1 VYDRN
6 VGEQTL
12 SFGVSGR
19 LYHSNLLLYDRQTD
33 SLWSQITAEAVAGR
47 MTGAK
52 LRTVPFMMTTWREWR
67 QQHPHSRVVV
77 ERRVPAVFSAL
88 GKTLQTLLSPLGGIH
103 WPLSARPQ
111 IALDELV
118 LGVTMGEVQKAYPL
132 AILARTASLTDI
144 IEGTE
149 VRIVF
154 VPESAFAYAEKIT
167 GERLSSVVTYRAT
180 WNTFYPHSLF
190 YKADPS

>member
-1 VYDRN
+1 MYDRN
-6 VGEQTL
+6 VGEHTL

-19 LYHSNLLLYDRQTD
+19 LHHSNLLLYDRQTD
-33 SLWSQITAEAVAGR
+33 SLWSQISAEAVAGR

-52 LRTVPFMMTTWREWR
+52 LRTVPFMMMTWREWR

-111 IALDELV
+111 TALDELV

-132 AILARTASLTDI
+132 DMLARVAPLTDTMA
-144 IEGTE
+144 GAE
-149 VRIVF
+149 VRLIF
-154 VPESAFAYAEKIT
+154 GPGSAFAYAEKIT
-167 GERLSSVVTYRAT
+167 GERLPSIVTYRAT
-180 WNTFYPHSLF
+180 WTAFYPHSRF

>member
-1 VYDRN
+1 MYDRN

-52 LRTVPFMMTTWREWR
+52 LRIVPFMMTTWREWR
-67 QQHPHSRVVV
+67 QQHPQSRVVV

-88 GKTLQTLLSPLGGIH
+88 GKTLQALLSPLGGIH
-103 WPLSARPQ
+103 WPLSARPRT
-111 IALDELV
+111 ALDELV
-118 LGVTMGEVQKAYPL
+118 LGVTIGEVQKAYPL
-132 AILARTASLTDI
+132 DMLSRIAPLTDMI
-144 IEGTE
+144 AGVD
-149 VRIVF
+149 VRLIF
-154 VPESAFAYAEKIT
+154 VPGSAFAYAEKIT
-167 GERLSSVVTYRAT
+167 GERLPSVITYHAT
-180 WNTFYPHSLF
+180 WTAFYPHSSF

>member
-1 VYDRN
+1 MYDRT

-52 LRTVPFMMTTWREWR
+52 LRTVPFIITTWREWR
-67 QQHPHSRVVV
+67 QHHPHSRVMV

-88 GKTLQTLLSPLGGIH
+88 GKTLQTLLSPLGGMH
-103 WPLSARPQ
+103 WPRSARPQ
-111 IALDELV
+111 TALDELV
-118 LGVTMGEVQKAYPL
+118 LGVTVGDVQKAYPL
-132 AILARTASLTDI
+132 DMLARTVSLTDSI
-144 IEGTE
+144 AGAD
-149 VRIVF
+149 VRLVF
-154 VPESAFAYAEKIT
+154 VPGTAFAYAETST
-167 GERLSSVVTYRAT
+167 GERLPSVVTYRAT
-180 WNTFYPHSLF
+180 WTMFYPHSRF
-190 YKADPS
+190 YTADPS

>member
-6 VGEQTL
+6 VGEHTL

-52 LRTVPFMMTTWREWR
+52 LRTVPFTITTWREWR

-103 WPLSARPQ
+103 WPLSARPRT
-111 IALDELV
+111 ALDELV
-118 LGVTMGEVQKAYPL
+118 LGVTVGEVQKAYPL
-132 AILARTASLTDI
+132 DMLARVASLTDI

-154 VPESAFAYAEKIT
+154 VPESGFTYAEQAG
-167 GERLSSVVTYRAT
+167 GERLPSVVTYRAT
-180 WNTFYPHSLF
+180 WTAFYPHSSF
-190 YKADPS
+190 YQADPS

>member
-1 VYDRN
+1 MYDRN
-6 VGEQTL
+6 VGEHTL

-52 LRTVPFMMTTWREWR
+52 LRTVPFLMMTWREWR
-67 QQHPHSRVVV
+67 QQYPQSRVVV

-88 GKTLQTLLSPLGGIH
+88 GKTLQTLLFPLGGIH

-111 IALDELV
+111 TALDELV

-132 AILARTASLTDI
+132 DMLARVAPLTDTI
-144 IEGTE
+144 AGAK
-149 VRIVF
+149 VRLIF
-154 VPESAFAYAEKIT
+154 VPGSAFAYAEKIM
-167 GERLSSVVTYRAT
+167 GERLPSVVTYRAT
-180 WNTFYPHSLF
+180 WSTFYPHSRF